1 MYYYNIFYIHEET
14 ADMIHI
20 EKYDESDKSR
30 TNIMIM
36 IIDISTICKCAQ
48 ENVNK

>member
-14 ADMIHI
+14 ADMHI

-36 IIDISTICKCAQ
+36 IIDITSTICKCA
-48 ENVNK
+48 